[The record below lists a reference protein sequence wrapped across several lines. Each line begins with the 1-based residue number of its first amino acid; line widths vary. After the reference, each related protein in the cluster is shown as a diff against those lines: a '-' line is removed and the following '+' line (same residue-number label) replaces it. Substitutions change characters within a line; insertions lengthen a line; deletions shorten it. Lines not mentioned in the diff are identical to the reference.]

1 MDAGN
6 FAATGVVS
14 GAVLAVG
21 YILYKL
27 CYKRKFHSKCCG
39 AEMDVAGEPSPRKEV
54 QIELGESASAADA
67 DVPARQ
73 TPRQTPRA
81 SPALRPAADADADL
95 QIPKLQV

>member
-6 FAATGVVS
+6 FAATGGVS
-14 GAVLAVG
+14 GAVAIAG

-39 AEMDVAGEPSPRKEV
+39 AEMDVAGEPSPRREA
-54 QIELGESASAADA
+54 QIELGESASASADA
-67 DVPARQ
+67 PASRR
-73 TPRQTPRA
+73 PTPRA